1 MVHSRARLLPVMALA
16 AMAAPAFAQSPP
28 GCTGSSSLGTFRIE
42 VRRSWGGE
50 LLPLKLLSALPQGA
64 HLIWEPVHL
73 PRSEADSSEVTAI
86 LVPVSGE
93 DLVVLDPHKATTR
106 AEWQLAASPVAIAV
120 VFGPQGLSMGKV
132 RSLVTRNRE
141 VIEQIADYAAQTS
154 KVESLI
160 QELADAQQS
169 GTGVDDAL
177 KGFATRYGVATPK
190 LDASAPTNQQA
201 SILLK
206 TVVPASGS
214 YDPLATPS
222 TQVQQSGGLAA
233 SVAGLFFG
241 TNAIGLA
248 TGGAALVEGLKGA
261 VFPGTEFRSAFAQ
274 NDEGDSLA
282 LCTKSQARKARTH
295 IAYLWAY
302 RVPNLKPPVISLAG
316 PAYLPLGS
324 TSSIGLKPA
333 KDSIAKGLDHARD
346 WRIVPVAGGTPAT
359 VAIHLAADSIE
370 LDLAHKA
377 QPGDYK
383 LTAMWDWDPI
393 DIDGTLHL
401 LKLPDFS
408 HLQLTPESRAKLIEG
423 GGVVAVKLTGAD
435 FEFLEKAAV
444 SKAPPHPS
452 APVETSFVLPVGKRA
467 GDQESVTVDID
478 AAAHGS
484 YLLALTQ
491 SGGATHDVPFTVLPP
506 NPTISGLPVRIN
518 LDGAAQPLRF
528 EGSGLDR
535 IESVSSEAGQ
545 IHGAALASGWAGSI
559 RLKPGAHVGDVFA
572 ISLKVKDV
580 AAPVAVPDAIKVFGP
595 RPSITDVRK
604 SVPATVGLTLH
615 PDELP
620 VGTVVGFAL
629 TFRGFEEASSSNT
642 GEARPRVDLGCKSGG
657 LRKALSLFPDDHV
670 PGADLSAASPGMLF
684 LSVDPGTV
692 GYPGCLLAASIDIEP
707 EGRSDLFTIGRV
719 IRVPQL
725 EQFTLTNEQLGP
737 ATYAGILKGRDLDVI
752 EKTGWDA
759 HDGVR
764 VDYVPEPVPGDKSSL
779 ETIRVGLPWPAPAP
793 HAPLY
798 VWLRGDDEG
807 RQTTAAY

>member
-1 MVHSRARLLPVMALA
+1 
-16 AMAAPAFAQSPP
+16 
-28 GCTGSSSLGTFRIE
+28 
-42 VRRSWGGE
+42 VRRSWGGDF
-50 LLPLKLLSALPQGA
+50 LPLKSLSALPAGA
-64 HLIWEPVHL
+64 HLVWGPVHL

-86 LVPVSGE
+86 LVPASGE
-93 DLVVLDPHKATTR
+93 DLVVLDPHKANTR
-106 AEWQLAASPVAIAV
+106 AEWQLAASPAAIAV

-141 VIEQIADYAAQTS
+141 VIDQIADYAAQTS
-154 KVESLI
+154 KVESLV
-160 QELADAQQS
+160 QELADAEQS
-169 GTGVDDAL
+169 GTTVDAAL
-177 KGFATRYGVATPK
+177 KGFATRYGVTAPK
-190 LDASAPTNQQA
+190 LDASAPADQQA
-201 SILLK
+201 SLLLK
-206 TVVPASGS
+206 TVLPTGGS
-214 YDPLATPS
+214 YDPLAATN

-248 TGGAALVEGLKGA
+248 TGGAALIGGLKGA

-282 LCTKSQARKARTH
+282 LCTKSQAQKARTR

-302 RVPNLKPPVISLAG
+302 RVPNLKPPVLSVAG

-333 KDSIAKGLDHARD
+333 KGSSAKGLDHARD

-359 VAIHLAADSIE
+359 VAVHLAADSIE
-370 LDLAHKA
+370 LDLAHAKA

-401 LKLPDFS
+401 LKLPDYS
-408 HLQLTPESRAKLIEG
+408 HVQLTPESRAKLIEG
-423 GGVVAVKLTGAD
+423 AGVVAVKLTGAD

-452 APVETSFVLPVGKRA
+452 APAETHFVLPVGKRA

-478 AAAHGS
+478 AAAHGA

-491 SGGATHDVPFTVLPP
+491 SGGATHEAPLTVLPP
-506 NPTISGLPVRIN
+506 NPAISGLPVRVN
-518 LDGAAQPLRF
+518 LDDAAQPLRF

-535 IESVSSEAGQ
+535 IESISSEAGEIQ
-545 IHGAALASGWAGSI
+545 GAALASGWAGSI
-559 RLKPGAHVGDVFA
+559 RLKPGVHVSDVFTV
-572 ISLKVKDV
+572 SLKVKDV

-595 RPSITDVRK
+595 RPSITDVKK
-604 SVPATVGLTLH
+604 SVPATVGLTIR
-615 PDELP
+615 PNELP
-620 VGTVVGFAL
+620 AGTVVGFAL
-629 TFRGFEEASSSNT
+629 TFRRYGDASSNA
-642 GEARPRVDLGCKSGG
+642 EEVRPRVDLRCKSGG
-657 LRKALSLFPDDHV
+657 LRKALSLSPDDHV

-684 LSVDPGTV
+684 LSVDPAMI

-707 EGRSDLFTIGRV
+707 EGRSDAFTIGRV

-737 ATYAGILKGRDLDVI
+737 STYVGILKGHNLDVI

-759 HDGVR
+759 DNGVR
-764 VDYVPEPVPGDKSSL
+764 VDSVPEPVPGDKSSL

-793 HAPLY
+793 HARLY
-798 VWLRGDDEG
+798 VWFRGEDKG
-807 RQTTAAY
+807 RQSNVAY